1 MTSMRILALAAAA
14 SLVFVVGG
22 SAEPMKLRMQ
32 YGSATGQF
40 VPIIP
45 LAPKELYRHYG
56 KSYTVEPHFMAGSG
70 PALTALAAGELDVA
84 GLAPQSMANAAL
96 EGKLELRAIA
106 QVLSSDMPG
115 WNATRFWA
123 KGGIKAVAD
132 LKGKTIAVNARNSS
146 NDAAVHVVM
155 GRLGLKDGEDY
166 QIAEMRFA
174 AILPA
179 LETDRVAAGVLIQPF
194 SLTAQAKGYHAV
206 FSTGDAFGPSETVVW
221 GSKADFVA
229 KNRAVL
235 VDMIEDHIRLR
246 RWILDPATRIEAVK
260 LVAQVDKVAV
270 ETLSDWL
277 YTTKDNYHHPLALLD
292 RARFQK
298 NVDDLVAAKVISG
311 SIDAN
316 KYVDISIAQEAAARL
331 GKN

>member
-1 MTSMRILALAAAA
+1 MRHALSILAAGLTLLAGTAAQ
-14 SLVFVVGG
+14 G
-22 SAEPMKLRMQ
+22 EPFKLRMQ

-45 LAPKELYRHYG
+45 LAPKEIYRHYG
-56 KSYTVEPHFMAGSG
+56 KSYVVEPHFMAGSG

-84 GLAPQSMANAAL
+84 GLAPQSMANATVEA
-96 EGKLELRAIA
+96 KLDLRAFA

-123 KGGIKAVAD
+123 KDRIKSVAD
-132 LKGKTIAVNARNSS
+132 LRGKTIAVNARNSS
-146 NDAAVHVVM
+146 NDAAVHVIM
-155 GRLGLKDGEDY
+155 GRLGMADGKDY
-166 QIAEMRFA
+166 QIAELRFA

-179 LETDRVAAGVLIQPF
+179 LETDRVDAGVLIQPF

-221 GSKADFVA
+221 GTRAEFIA

-235 VDMIEDHIRLR
+235 VDMMEDHILLR
-246 RWILDPATRIEAVK
+246 RWIMDPKTRLEAVK
-260 LVAQVDKVAV
+260 LVAQVDKIPP

-277 YTTKDNYHHPLALLD
+277 YTTKDNYHHPQALLD

-298 NVDDLVAAKVISG
+298 NVDDLVAAKVVPG

-316 KYVDISIAQEAAARL
+316 KYVDLSIVQEAIARIG
-331 GKN
+331 GK